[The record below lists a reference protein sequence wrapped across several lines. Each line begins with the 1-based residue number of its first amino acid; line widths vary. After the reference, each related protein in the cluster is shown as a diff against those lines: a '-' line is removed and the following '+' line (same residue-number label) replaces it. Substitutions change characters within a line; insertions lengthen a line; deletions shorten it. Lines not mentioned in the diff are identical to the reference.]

1 MSQILL
7 STIMIIVMI
16 TITIFLS
23 KKYKLNKRQIL
34 IFILLVLFWT
44 SISTIRAYRK
54 VFITTSQ
61 EFGGLGLNMVLAAQI
76 TAAYGLASFILR
88 LPLFFLSDIISKRKI
103 FIQISIMFI
112 MISSILVFINPS
124 YVTLY
129 FSSLS
134 MGICA
139 SILAIFNVMFSET
152 FDNENTS
159 VSVSILAVAPLLA
172 EFIAAPIQYLF
183 TFSVY
188 KNYNFLWLSSA
199 IISCITFVLCFYF
212 KENEKSISKFSIEKV
227 KYVIYKKNFLFIC
240 IIGMF
245 ISFIKFSSSGA
256 NMINYAQNQ
265 LKMEPLLIAYL
276 DTVFSSFQLISSILV
291 GTYFNKKY
299 GLLKT
304 LLISLICFLIFYF
317 ITIINK
323 NPIILFISYSLIG
336 FGYGGTYNTLI
347 ALAMQNFDKKYRN
360 ISMGIFQGFFSFGIF
375 YGDRIF
381 VTLNK
386 VFKNSKT
393 NLEIFYIASVITI
406 ICILIILSTI
416 LIEKRSK
423 NEKFY

>member
-61 EFGGLGLNMVLAAQI
+61 EFGGLGLNMILAAQI

-88 LPLFFLSDIISKRKI
+88 LPLFFISDIISKRKV

-183 TFSVY
+183 TFSEY

-381 VTLNK
+381 ITLNK